1 MNVSIATNP
10 SGSPCSETDVRCAGT
25 GSDVQMP
32 IVYHF
37 VAVRPTALALI
48 SIVIHVFDGVVAFH
62 EATSSS
68 KSNCASCDGESH
80 VPSVAP
86 LVSDRV
92 PPALEIPAPGVPPL
106 RAKRVKLICG
116 AGSVFAAN
124 AGCARN
130 EDATNATIAKSTLNE
145 WRMVPPWR
153 RRRDAARARV

>member
-1 MNVSIATNP
+1 MKVSVATNP
-10 SGSPCSETDVRCAGT
+10 SASPCPDTDVRRAGT
-25 GSDVQMP
+25 GSEVHMP

-37 VAVRPTALALI
+37 VVRPLPVAAI
-48 SIVIHVFDGVVAFH
+48 SIVIQVFDGAVAFH
-62 EATSSS
+62 EATISS

-86 LVSDRV
+86 LVSDSV
-92 PPALEIPAPGVPPL
+92 PPVLEIPAPGVPPL